1 MTRRMLKIVTLFS
14 SCKFPPFPGVLSLKR
29 HSSFCQFLLSLIM
42 QLAFITNIFIESH
55 IDFHLSLSGRKG
67 RLFYSRFASIFLFLL
82 RVTFLV
88 GHWEEVGELLEVM
101 VCLIRVSFE
110 AVVFVYID
118 LCG

>member
-1 MTRRMLKIVTLFS
+1 MV
-14 SCKFPPFPGVLSLKR
+14 FPPP
-29 HSSFCQFLLSLIM
+29 FCLLLSPP
-42 QLAFITNIFIESH
+42 S
-55 IDFHLSLSGRKG
+55 
-67 RLFYSRFASIFLFLL
+67 FASIFLFLL